1 MLGTIVNV
9 IAVVAG
15 SLLGLLVRGRLPEK
29 VKRVV
34 FQAIG
39 LATLFLG
46 VQMTFKTANIPVLF
60 FSMLLGAVLGE
71 AIDVEGYIERFG
83 NAIKAK
89 LSRGDDR
96 FVEGFLSASLLFCMG
111 SMAIIGS
118 IEDGIRGD
126 PTILYAKSMMDGFA
140 SISLASALGIGVL
153 FSAIPIFL
161 YQGGITLLASQAK
174 IFFTEVIVNEISAA
188 GGLILIGLAINLLEI
203 RKIKIAN
210 MLPAIIFAAAITH
223 LTKILGI

>member
-15 SLLGLLVRGRLPEK
+15 SLLGLLVRERLPER

-39 LATLFLG
+39 LVTLFLG
-46 VQMTFKTANIPVLF
+46 VQMTFKTGNIPVLF

-71 AIDVEGYIERFG
+71 AIDIEGYIERFG
-83 NAIKAK
+83 NAIKAR

-118 IEDGIRGD
+118 IEDGSYERC
-126 PTILYAKSMMDGFA
+126 
-140 SISLASALGIGVL
+140 
-153 FSAIPIFL
+153 
-161 YQGGITLLASQAK
+161 
-174 IFFTEVIVNEISAA
+174 
-188 GGLILIGLAINLLEI
+188 
-203 RKIKIAN
+203 
-210 MLPAIIFAAAITH
+210 
-223 LTKILGI
+223 

>member
-15 SLLGLLVRGRLPEK
+15 SVLGLILRGRLPEK
-29 VKRVV
+29 FKRVV

-39 LATLFLG
+39 LVTLFLG
-46 VQMTFKTANIPVLF
+46 VQMAFKTENIPVLF

-71 AIDVEGYIERFG
+71 AMDIEGYIERFG
-83 NAIKAK
+83 NAIKAR
-89 LSRGDDR
+89 LGRGDDR
-96 FVEGFLSASLLFCMG
+96 FVEGFLSASLLFCTG

-153 FSAIPIFL
+153 FSAIPILL

-174 IFFTEVIVNEISAA
+174 KLFTEVIINEVSAA

-203 RKIKIAN
+203 RKIKVAN
-210 MLPAIIFAAAITH
+210 MLPAIIFAATITH
-223 LTKILGI
+223 LTKTLGI